1 MPNLTRFIS
10 RHGVTLEIRQFKSA
24 EHSLYHILVAEA
36 DVVRHLAR
44 FDGHTPNIGILRLVY
59 HLAGIDINDLEPDR
73 FLTLPDAAWRTLEAS
88 KTFVPVK
95 GFREDP

>member
-24 EHSLYHILVAEA
+24 ESSLYHILLVEA
-36 DVVRHLAR
+36 DARRHLAR

-88 KTFVPVK
+88 KTVVPVK